1 LRLKRASQS
10 VEPFSV
16 LRVQILNLDC
26 LSATGDCQIVQA
38 VDDWNAKGCAACNDS
53 LVLQ

>member
-1 LRLKRASQS
+1 LKLKRASQS
-10 VEPFSV
+10 VDPFSI
-16 LRVQILNLDC
+16 LRVQILNLNC
-26 LSATGDCQIVQA
+26 LSATGDCQIVEA